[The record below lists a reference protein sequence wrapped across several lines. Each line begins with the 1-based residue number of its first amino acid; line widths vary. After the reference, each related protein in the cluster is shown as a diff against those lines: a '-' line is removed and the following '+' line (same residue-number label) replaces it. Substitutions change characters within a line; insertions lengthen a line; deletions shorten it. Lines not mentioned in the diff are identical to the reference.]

1 MNGLS
6 LREIKTRKSNDRYA
20 NVLEFVRR
28 DALKNDD
35 DTPTRKNV
43 PRAEPLRKRLE
54 LNPPRRAFTAHSRP
68 TPSRLSSRYVSRR
81 IIDPEKRKDRSKIFQ
96 ITIYIRRLNPAVD
109 PPARLPDPYRRPR
122 EIGASKSFFL
132 DVVRPRIDRDR
143 SRPTI
148 NHDVPS

>member
-1 MNGLS
+1 MSGMNGLS

-81 IIDPEKRKDRSKIFQ
+81 IIDPEKRKDRSKIFTNNYLYRA
-96 ITIYIRRLNPAVD
+96 IESGGRPSRPIYPIRVVVTEKS
-109 PPARLPDPYRRPR
+109 AR
-122 EIGASKSFFL
+122 
-132 DVVRPRIDRDR
+132 R
-143 SRPTI
+143 SRFFSMSFVHALTATEV
-148 NHDVPS
+148 DRQ